1 MSEAGAAIFD
11 GATADDAKDLGAAEA
26 IPTAPTPIAE
36 LLMKARLE
44 LWFVDFMIVP
54 PEHSL
59 SLAKK
64 APFNWPPWLWQTS

>member
-1 MSEAGAAIFD
+1 
-11 GATADDAKDLGAAEA
+11 
-26 IPTAPTPIAE
+26 
-36 LLMKARLE
+36 MKARLE
-44 LWFVDFMIVP
+44 LWLVDFMIVP